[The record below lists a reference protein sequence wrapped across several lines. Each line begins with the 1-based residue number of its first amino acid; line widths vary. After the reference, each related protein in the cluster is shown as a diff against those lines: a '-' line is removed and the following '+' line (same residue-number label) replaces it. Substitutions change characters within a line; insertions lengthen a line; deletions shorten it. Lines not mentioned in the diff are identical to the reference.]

1 MRRTLIIA
9 IVFALTFVSC
19 FGINALLEKTSAV
32 HSNYI
37 KSKYTIVLDAGHG
50 GKDSGTISADGT
62 LEKDIN
68 LAIVQDLYD
77 FLTFCGINCYT
88 IRNDDVEY
96 YPKGSDVNRS
106 DLYNR
111 LDYVNGVDNSILVS
125 IHQNHFEDPSEWG
138 MQVWYTANVESS
150 ALLADDILNISKQF
164 LQPENK
170 RMNKVSDS
178 SYYILYKASVPSV
191 MVECGFMSNT
201 EENNKLK
208 SDEYQKQLAYTI
220 TMGINQYLYTDI
232 YEENHGEI

>member
-37 KSKYTIVLDAGHG
+37 MSKYSVVLDAGHG
-50 GKDSGTISADGT
+50 GIDAGTIAADGT
-62 LEKDIN
+62 LEKEIN
-68 LAIVQDLYD
+68 LAIVLDLYD

-88 IRNDDVEY
+88 IRDDDEQY
-96 YPKGSDVNRS
+96 YPKGSDTSRS

-111 LDYVNGVDNSILVS
+111 LDFVNGIDNSILVS
-125 IHQNHFEDPSEWG
+125 IHQNHFEDSSEWG

-150 ALLADDILNISKQF
+150 QLLADDILNITKQF
-164 LQPENK
+164 LQPDNK

-178 SYYILYKASVPSV
+178 SYYILHKASVPSV
-191 MVECGFMSNT
+191 MVECGFMSNQN
-201 EENNKLK
+201 ENNKLK
-208 SDEYQKQLAYTI
+208 SDEYRKQLAYTI
-220 TMGINQYLYTDI
+220 TMGINQYLYKDI
-232 YEENHGEI
+232 YEENYG